1 MSAPPLDAAANDAP
15 LRRPPW
21 VAGLRAGEPAAHEA
35 LYRAHARQVLGWC
48 IRLGGPGVDAEDAAH
63 LVFEAAIRSSG
74 RYDGVCS
81 PTTWLYGITRRV
93 LANQR
98 RRATFRRW
106 FGLDEERE
114 EAPDADPGGDR
125 RRDVQRALASLR
137 AEHREV
143 LVLADLEERPAGE
156 VAELVGVP
164 VGTVYSR
171 LFAARRAFASAW
183 PELAEGGAPVVAL
196 RRAP

>member
-1 MSAPPLDAAANDAP
+1 
-15 LRRPPW
+15 
-21 VAGLRAGEPAAHEA
+21 VAGLRAGDPAAYEA
-35 LYRAHARQVLGWC
+35 LYRAHAKQVLGWC

-63 LVFEAAIRSSG
+63 LVFEAAIRTSE
-74 RYDGVCS
+74 RFDGVCS

-114 EAPDADPGGDR
+114 AAPDGDRDR
-125 RRDVQRALASLR
+125 RRDVQRALASMR
-137 AEHREV
+137 DDHREV
-143 LVLADLEERPAGE
+143 LVLADLEERPASE
-156 VAELVGVP
+156 VADLVGVP

-171 LFAARRAFASAW
+171 LFAARRAFAAAW
-183 PELAEGGAPVVAL
+183 PELAEGGSAVVAL